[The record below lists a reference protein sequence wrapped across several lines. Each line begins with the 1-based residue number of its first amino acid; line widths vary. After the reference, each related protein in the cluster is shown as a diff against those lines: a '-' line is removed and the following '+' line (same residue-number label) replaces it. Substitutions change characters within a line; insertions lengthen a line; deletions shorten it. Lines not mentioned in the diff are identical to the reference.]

1 MLLTLLFTTF
11 VTVFLAEM
19 GDKTQLTTITLS
31 STTNKPLAVFIG
43 SSLALILATL
53 LGALAGGSIA
63 NLIPAF
69 LLKLISGIVFLI
81 IGINLPSDDLIS
93 VILAKNFSDKQI
105 KVEKKHIDYIIKMI
119 DRSYEKI
126 SQFILTLD
134 KYSLK
139 KGTPFNLKL
148 IKEVLKMI

>member
-11 VTVFLAEM
+11 ITVFLAEM

-31 STTNKPLAVFIG
+31 STTNKPFAVFVG
-43 SSLALILATL
+43 SSIALILATL

-81 IGINLPSDDLIS
+81 IGINL
-93 VILAKNFSDKQI
+93 LAQNQKATTND
-105 KVEKKHIDYIIKMI
+105 
-119 DRSYEKI
+119 
-126 SQFILTLD
+126 
-134 KYSLK
+134 
-139 KGTPFNLKL
+139 
-148 IKEVLKMI
+148 

>member
-1 MLLTLLFTTF
+1 MILTLFFTTF

-63 NLIPAF
+63 SLVPAF
-69 LLKLISGIVFLI
+69 ILKLLSGIVFLI
-81 IGINLPSDDLIS
+81 IGIKL
-93 VILAKNFSDKQI
+93 VAKS
-105 KVEKKHIDYIIKMI
+105 KKEFTYN
-119 DRSYEKI
+119 S
-126 SQFILTLD
+126 
-134 KYSLK
+134 
-139 KGTPFNLKL
+139 
-148 IKEVLKMI
+148 

>member
-43 SSLALILATL
+43 SSVALILATL

-69 LLKLISGIVFLI
+69 LLKLLSGIVFLI
-81 IGINLPSDDLIS
+81 LGIKLLAESRKDSTSDS
-93 VILAKNFSDKQI
+93 
-105 KVEKKHIDYIIKMI
+105 
-119 DRSYEKI
+119 
-126 SQFILTLD
+126 
-134 KYSLK
+134 
-139 KGTPFNLKL
+139 
-148 IKEVLKMI
+148 

>member
-1 MLLTLLFTTF
+1 MILTLLFTTF

-43 SSLALILATL
+43 SSLALISATL

-63 NLIPAF
+63 NLIPAY

-81 IGINLPSDDLIS
+81 LGISLLVQN
-93 VILAKNFSDKQI
+93 
-105 KVEKKHIDYIIKMI
+105 KK
-119 DRSYEKI
+119 E
-126 SQFILTLD
+126 LTND
-134 KYSLK
+134 S
-139 KGTPFNLKL
+139 F
-148 IKEVLKMI
+148 

>member
-1 MLLTLLFTTF
+1 MLITLLFTTF

-43 SSLALILATL
+43 SSVALILATL

-69 LLKLISGIVFLI
+69 LLKLLSGIVFLI
-81 IGINLPSDDLIS
+81 IGIKLL
-93 VILAKNFSDKQI
+93 
-105 KVEKKHIDYIIKMI
+105 VESSKDST
-119 DRSYEKI
+119 SY
-126 SQFILTLD
+126 S
-134 KYSLK
+134 
-139 KGTPFNLKL
+139 
-148 IKEVLKMI
+148 

>member
-43 SSLALILATL
+43 SSIALILATL

-63 NLIPAF
+63 NLIPEF
-69 LLKLISGIVFLI
+69 ILKLLSGIVFLI
-81 IGINLPSDDLIS
+81 IGINLM
-93 VILAKNFSDKQI
+93 AKSRDENTS
-105 KVEKKHIDYIIKMI
+105 
-119 DRSYEKI
+119 
-126 SQFILTLD
+126 
-134 KYSLK
+134 
-139 KGTPFNLKL
+139 NN
-148 IKEVLKMI
+148 

>member
-1 MLLTLLFTTF
+1 MLLTLIFTTF

-43 SSLALILATL
+43 SSVALILATL

-69 LLKLISGIVFLI
+69 LLKLLSGIVFLI
-81 IGINLPSDDLIS
+81 IGIKLLAESRKDSTSD
-93 VILAKNFSDKQI
+93 N
-105 KVEKKHIDYIIKMI
+105 
-119 DRSYEKI
+119 
-126 SQFILTLD
+126 
-134 KYSLK
+134 
-139 KGTPFNLKL
+139 
-148 IKEVLKMI
+148 

>member
-1 MLLTLLFTTF
+1 MLLTLLITTF
-11 VTVFLAEM
+11 FTIFLAEM

-69 LLKLISGIVFLI
+69 SLKLLSGIVFLI
-81 IGINLPSDDLIS
+81 IGINLLVQNDKEIS
-93 VILAKNFSDKQI
+93 ND
-105 KVEKKHIDYIIKMI
+105 
-119 DRSYEKI
+119 
-126 SQFILTLD
+126 
-134 KYSLK
+134 SL
-139 KGTPFNLKL
+139 
-148 IKEVLKMI
+148 

>member
-1 MLLTLLFTTF
+1 MILTLIFTTF
-11 VTVFLAEM
+11 ITVFLAEM

-69 LLKLISGIVFLI
+69 LLKLLSGLVFLI
-81 IGINLPSDDLIS
+81 IGINL
-93 VILAKNFSDKQI
+93 LAQN
-105 KVEKKHIDYIIKMI
+105 
-119 DRSYEKI
+119 
-126 SQFILTLD
+126 
-134 KYSLK
+134 
-139 KGTPFNLKL
+139 
-148 IKEVLKMI
+148 IKETNNDSL

>member
-1 MLLTLLFTTF
+1 MLITLLFTTF

-43 SSLALILATL
+43 SSVALILATL

-69 LLKLISGIVFLI
+69 VLKLLSGIVFLI
-81 IGINLPSDDLIS
+81 IGIKLLAESRKDSTSDS
-93 VILAKNFSDKQI
+93 
-105 KVEKKHIDYIIKMI
+105 
-119 DRSYEKI
+119 
-126 SQFILTLD
+126 
-134 KYSLK
+134 
-139 KGTPFNLKL
+139 
-148 IKEVLKMI
+148 

>member
-11 VTVFLAEM
+11 FTVFLAEM

-43 SSLALILATL
+43 SSIALVLATL

-69 LLKLISGIVFLI
+69 ILKLLSGIVFLI
-81 IGINLPSDDLIS
+81 IGLNLMTQSKKDHTSD
-93 VILAKNFSDKQI
+93 N
-105 KVEKKHIDYIIKMI
+105 
-119 DRSYEKI
+119 
-126 SQFILTLD
+126 
-134 KYSLK
+134 
-139 KGTPFNLKL
+139 
-148 IKEVLKMI
+148 

>member
-43 SSLALILATL
+43 SSIALILATL
-53 LGALAGGSIA
+53 LGALAGSSIA

-69 LLKLISGIVFLI
+69 LLKQLSGIVFLI
-81 IGINLPSDDLIS
+81 IG
-93 VILAKNFSDKQI
+93 
-105 KVEKKHIDYIIKMI
+105 
-119 DRSYEKI
+119 
-126 SQFILTLD
+126 
-134 KYSLK
+134 
-139 KGTPFNLKL
+139 FNLLRQSK
-148 IKEVLKMI
+148 KNSTSDN

>member
-1 MLLTLLFTTF
+1 MILTLLFTTF
-11 VTVFLAEM
+11 ATVFFAEM

-69 LLKLISGIVFLI
+69 LLRLLSGIVFLI
-81 IGINLPSDDLIS
+81 IGISLI
-93 VILAKNFSDKQI
+93 AQGNREFSN
-105 KVEKKHIDYIIKMI
+105 E
-119 DRSYEKI
+119 
-126 SQFILTLD
+126 
-134 KYSLK
+134 SL
-139 KGTPFNLKL
+139 
-148 IKEVLKMI
+148 